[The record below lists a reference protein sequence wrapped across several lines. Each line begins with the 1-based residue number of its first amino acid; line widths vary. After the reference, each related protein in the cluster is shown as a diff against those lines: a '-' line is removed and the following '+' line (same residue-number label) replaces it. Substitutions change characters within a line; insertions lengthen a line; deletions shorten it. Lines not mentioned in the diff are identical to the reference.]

1 MITVQIFNGMETEL
15 STNEGAVSE
24 NLKIFRHFYYS
35 KMCNLVGMTSVTKE
49 YVNTLVQ
56 PDFECISAEVTNG
69 GFIELKF
76 ERVEPQQAETPCS
89 STIYCAPTEDL
100 KRETINNVTEE
111 VVKEATVTE
120 EQPKKKKRGRPPK
133 SAT

>member
-69 GFIELKF
+69 GFI
-76 ERVEPQQAETPCS
+76 
-89 STIYCAPTEDL
+89 
-100 KRETINNVTEE
+100 
-111 VVKEATVTE
+111 
-120 EQPKKKKRGRPPK
+120 
-133 SAT
+133 